1 MSKKTEKT
9 IEKVQKFE
17 YKAEMKQLLNLIIH
31 SLYTHPEIFLRE
43 LVSNSSDAL
52 NKIRYRA
59 LTDKNIVDPDAELKI
74 SIIFDKETNTLSIE
88 DTGIGMTEDDL
99 INNLG
104 TVARSGTLE
113 FLKDMK
119 EGKDS
124 VSEHIIGKFG
134 VGFYSVFMV
143 TDEVSVETRN
153 ADNDSK
159 GYLWK
164 SDGAGSYT
172 IEETARQE
180 RGTKIHF
187 KFKDSVKEFANDERL
202 KGIVTKYSNFADFP
216 IFLGADKINTV
227 EALWRKSE
235 SEVKEKELNEFYK
248 FVTNDYEDPL
258 AHVHLSIESAKVN
271 FKALV
276 FIPNSAPY
284 DFMRNQNVKALH
296 LYSNR
301 VLIQRDCNDLLPE
314 YLSFVKGVV
323 DTSDLPL
330 NISREVTQ
338 SSAVMSEMKSVLTQ
352 KILAML
358 KRLANKENEK
368 YLHFFKTFG
377 PLFKTGLNQ
386 DFSNRDKIIELL
398 RFESSSLKAGEFTS
412 LKEYVARMK
421 GEQKEIYYV
430 SGENRDII
438 DKNPNLEYFKKKE
451 IEVLYLVDPI
461 DVLVVPS
468 INEYEK
474 KSIKSIEKADID
486 LMPEDKIDKPED
498 NLSKDLL
505 SLFKTVLKDKVAD
518 VVASKRL
525 VESAVTLVSG
535 KDGMDPQMEK
545 LMKVMNKGMA
555 MPTNVKT
562 LEVNTSHPLVANLSK
577 MYIIDNK
584 NPLLEKSILQLF
596 ESALLLEGNLP
607 SNADFIKRMVE
618 LMSEATK

>member
-1 MSKKTEKT
+1 MSKNTEQNT
-9 IEKVQKFE
+9 EKVQKFE
-17 YKAEMKQLLNLIIH
+17 YKAEMKQLLNIIIH

-43 LVSNSSDAL
+43 LISNSSDAL

-59 LTDKNIVDPDAELKI
+59 LTDKNIIDPESELKI
-74 SIIFDKETNTLSIE
+74 SINFDKKSNVLSIE

-113 FLKDMK
+113 FLKGIKDGK
-119 EGKDS
+119 ES

-143 TDEVSVETRN
+143 ADEVSVETRY
-153 ADNDSK
+153 AEKDSK

-164 SDGAGSYT
+164 SNGEGSYT
-172 IEETARQE
+172 VEEIDRKE

-187 KFKDSVKEFANDERL
+187 NFKDSAKEFASEDRI

-216 IFLGADKINTV
+216 IFLGKEKINTV
-227 EALWRKSE
+227 EALWRKNE
-235 SEVKEKELNEFYK
+235 SEIEEKELNEFYK
-248 FVTNDYEDPL
+248 FITNDYEDPL
-258 AHVHLSIESAKVN
+258 AHVHLSVESTKAN
-271 FKALV
+271 FKALI
-276 FIPNSAPY
+276 FIPKSAPY

-301 VLIQRDCNDLLPE
+301 ILIQRDCNDLLPE

-330 NISREVTQ
+330 NVSREVTQ
-338 SSAVMSEMKSVLTQ
+338 SSNVMSEIRSVLTQ
-352 KILAML
+352 KILIML
-358 KRLANKENEK
+358 QRLANKENEK
-368 YLHFFKTFG
+368 YLHFFKNFG
-377 PLFKTGLNQ
+377 PLFKTGVNH

-398 RFESSSLKAGEFTS
+398 RFESSSLKEGEFTS
-412 LKEYVARMK
+412 LKEYVSRMK
-421 GEQKEIYYV
+421 GEQKEIYYI
-430 SGENRDII
+430 SGDSRSII
-438 DKNPNLEYFKKKE
+438 DRNPNLEYFKKKG
-451 IEVLYLVDPI
+451 IEVLFLIDPI
-461 DVLVVPS
+461 DVLIIPSVP
-468 INEYEK
+468 EYDK
-474 KSIKSIEKADID
+474 KPIKSIEKADID

-505 SLFKTVLKDKVAD
+505 SLFKSVLKDKVAD
-518 VVASKRL
+518 VVPSKRL

-535 KDGMDPQMEK
+535 KDSMDPQMEK
-545 LMKVMNKGMA
+545 LMKIMNKGM
-555 MPTNVKT
+555 PLPPNVKI
-562 LEVNTSHPLVANLSK
+562 LEVNTSHPLIGNLSK
-577 MYIIDNK
+577 MYIADSS

-607 SNADFIKRMVE
+607 SNADLFNRIID
-618 LMSEATK
+618 LMKEATK

>member
-1 MSKKTEKT
+1 MSKKAENT

-17 YKAEMKQLLNLIIH
+17 YKAEMKQLLDLIIH

-43 LVSNSSDAL
+43 LISNSSDAL

-74 SIIFDKETNTLSIE
+74 SITFDKEANTLSIE
-88 DTGIGMTEDDL
+88 DTGVGMTEEDL
-99 INNLG
+99 KNNLG

-113 FLKDMK
+113 FLKDIK
-119 EGKDS
+119 EGKES
-124 VSEHIIGKFG
+124 VSESIIGKFG

-153 ADNDSK
+153 ADKDSK

-164 SDGAGSYT
+164 SDGGGSYT
-172 IEETARQE
+172 IEETERQE

-187 KFKDSVKEFANDERL
+187 KFKDSVKEFANEERL
-202 KGIVTKYSNFADFP
+202 KDIVTKYSNFADFP
-216 IFLGADKINTV
+216 IFLGADKINKV
-227 EALWRKSE
+227 EALWRKSA

-258 AHVHLSIESAKVN
+258 AHVHLSIESAKAN

-284 DFMRNQNVKALH
+284 DFMRNQTVASLH

-301 VLIQRDCNDLLPE
+301 ILIQRDCNDLLPE

-323 DTSDLPL
+323 DTPDLPL
-330 NISREVTQ
+330 NVSREVTQ
-338 SSAVMSEMKSVLTQ
+338 SSAVMSEIKSVLTQ
-352 KILAML
+352 KILTML
-358 KRLANKENEK
+358 KRMANKENEK
-368 YLHFFKTFG
+368 YLHFFKNFG
-377 PLFKTGLNQ
+377 RLLKTGLNQ
-386 DFSNRDKIIELL
+386 DSSNRDKIIELL
-398 RFESSSLKAGEFTS
+398 RFESSSLKAAELTS
-412 LKEYVARMK
+412 LKEYVSRMK

-430 SGENRDII
+430 SGENRDIV

-451 IEVLYLVDPI
+451 IEVLYLLDPI
-461 DVLVVPS
+461 DVLLVPS

-474 KSIKSIEKADID
+474 KPIKSIEKADID

-505 SLFKTVLKDKVAD
+505 SLFKTVLKDKVSD
-518 VVASKRL
+518 VVPSKRL

-535 KDGMDPQMEK
+535 KDSMDPQMEK
-545 LMKVMNKGMA
+545 LMKVMNQGMG
-555 MPTNVKT
+555 MPTSVKI
-562 LEVNTSHPLVANLSK
+562 LEVNTSHPLVVNLSK
-577 MYIIDNK
+577 MYIADNK